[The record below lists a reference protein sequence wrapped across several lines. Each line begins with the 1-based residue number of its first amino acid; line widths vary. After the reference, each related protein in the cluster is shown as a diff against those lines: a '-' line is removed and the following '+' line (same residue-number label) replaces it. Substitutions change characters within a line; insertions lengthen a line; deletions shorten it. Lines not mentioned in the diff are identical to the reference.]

1 MTQSAHIRLII
12 DTTSPIE
19 LADFAGQYISIEE
32 EFENFLKHKHPDQD
46 HKLKFYVNEVTR
58 GSIITDIIAAI
69 ASDYALPMMAIQ
81 VIDDIMLLEDFAKR
95 WGSRLSSLIQGKL
108 PKDCD
113 LKQLNNFYK
122 TTAVIAKDEKA
133 SATLETATF
142 LDGRRKLFS
151 QFTFNNKDAIA
162 AQNNIELFKHNLNVK
177 EDFLIHRRVLMT
189 FTQSST
195 SNAKILKK
203 STDKVLIEDIFPM
216 PLSLIYAT
224 RMVEQRLKHDIRD
237 SDDNIYKKGY
247 VVDVMV
253 KSQNGKPVAY
263 AVTEI
268 HQVIDID

>member
-12 DTTSPIE
+12 DTKVPIE
-19 LADFAGQYISIEE
+19 LSDFTGQYTSIGEG
-32 EFENFLKHKHPDQD
+32 FESFLKQNHPDRN

-69 ASDYALPMMAIQ
+69 AFDCALPMMAIQ

-108 PKDCD
+108 PKKCD
-113 LKQLNNFYK
+113 LKELNNFYK
-122 TTAVIAKDEKA
+122 TTAIVAKDKSA
-133 SATLETATF
+133 SATLESATF
-142 LDGRRKLFS
+142 IDGRRKIFI
-151 QFTFNNKDAIA
+151 QYTFNNKDATA
-162 AQNNIELFKHNLNVK
+162 AQKNIELFKHDLTVK
-177 EDFLIHRRVLMT
+177 EEIALYRRVLMT

-203 STDKVLIEDIFPM
+203 SADKVLIEDIFPM

-224 RMVEQRLKHDIRD
+224 GIVEKRLKHEIRN

-253 KSQNGKPVAY
+253 KTQNGKPIAY
-263 AVTEI
+263 SVTDI